1 MSTMTLYYNM
11 KRQAP
16 ENVKY
21 PIEQQVNCIEDLR
34 QVTAHD
40 HVCAKYEGNYRK
52 KYLFIQA
59 NVSMFDVDNMET
71 DNSKDWITP
80 EDVRDKFPDVPFYV
94 CYSRNHMK
102 EKKGKTARPKFHV
115 YFPHGIISNVNEYEE
130 LKNRVCGYFQG
141 FDQNAKDSARFFFGV
156 ENPVVEF
163 YEGQVLLSDFMDNIP
178 FSQGQ

>member
-52 KYLFIQA
+52 KDLFIQA
-59 NVSMFDVDNMET
+59 DDTKKSDKKAEEEQNVKKDNMFE
-71 DNSKDWITP
+71 NFP
-80 EDVRDKFPDVPFYV
+80 ES
-94 CYSRNHMK
+94 C
-102 EKKGKTARPKFHV
+102 
-115 YFPHGIISNVNEYEE
+115 
-130 LKNRVCGYFQG
+130 
-141 FDQNAKDSARFFFGV
+141 
-156 ENPVVEF
+156 
-163 YEGQVLLSDFMDNIP
+163 
-178 FSQGQ
+178 

>member
-1 MSTMTLYYNM
+1 LCSGISVIRTENRIRQDDRGIELPSVFCWRYRDQERSKIMSTMTLYYNM

-52 KYLFIQA
+52 KNLFIQA

-80 EDVRDKFPDVPFYV
+80 EDVRDKFHDVPFYV
-94 CYSRNHMK
+94 
-102 EKKGKTARPKFHV
+102 
-115 YFPHGIISNVNEYEE
+115 
-130 LKNRVCGYFQG
+130 
-141 FDQNAKDSARFFFGV
+141 
-156 ENPVVEF
+156 
-163 YEGQVLLSDFMDNIP
+163 
-178 FSQGQ
+178 